1 MYRFHILLKD
11 GSSYGFRGH
20 NIDTA
25 FIFSTIAPI
34 FLIILL
40 GVLLKR
46 WGVINANFISISS
59 KLVFNLTLPSLIF
72 LKVSSLD
79 SSTPVPFS
87 IVAIIVSVT
96 VGVFIVTWLIA
107 SKWIASGT
115 SFGAFMQGSYRGNF
129 ATVGLAASAGV
140 YGVDG
145 LLQAAL
151 LLAFIVPVYN
161 ILGVIALV
169 VPLGQEHQL
178 SRTSIAK
185 ELFLNPIVLAVVIAL
200 PFAYFDLSLPLFIQN
215 TGNYL
220 AELTIPLAL
229 IGVGGT
235 LQFVGRDYSFK
246 QALSASLIKVMLLP
260 SIGMAVAMAFG
271 FRGQDLGILFI
282 FFACPTTMATFIMAQ
297 AMGADDKLASAIVVI
312 STCLSSLTILIG
324 FFMFQHYFQ

>member
-1 MYRFHILLKD
+1 M
-11 GSSYGFRGH
+11 
-20 NIDTA
+20 
-25 FIFSTIAPI
+25 
-34 FLIILL
+34 ILL

-46 WGVINANFISISS
+46 WGVINANFISVSS
-59 KLVFNLTLPSLIF
+59 KLVFNLTLPALIF

-79 SSTPVPFS
+79 SSAPVPFS

-107 SKWIASGT
+107 ARWIASGA
-115 SFGAFMQGSYRGNF
+115 SLGAFMQGSYRGNF

-145 LLQAAL
+145 LSQAAL
-151 LLAFIVPVYN
+151 LLAFVVPLYN

-169 VPLGQEHQL
+169 VPLGKEYKL
-178 SRTSIAK
+178 SRIDIVK
-185 ELFLNPIVLAVVIAL
+185 ELFLNPIVLAVVFAL
-200 PFAYFDLSLPLFIQN
+200 PFSYFDLSLPSFVHN

-235 LQFVGRDYSFK
+235 LQFVDRGYSFK
-246 QALSASLIKVMLLP
+246 QALLASIIKVVLLP
-260 SIGMAVAMAFG
+260 LVGVGVASMFG

-297 AMGADDKLASAIVVI
+297 AMGADHKLASAIVAMA
-312 STCLSSLTILIG
+312 TCMSAATMVVGLSLLD
-324 FFMFQHYFQ
+324 YL